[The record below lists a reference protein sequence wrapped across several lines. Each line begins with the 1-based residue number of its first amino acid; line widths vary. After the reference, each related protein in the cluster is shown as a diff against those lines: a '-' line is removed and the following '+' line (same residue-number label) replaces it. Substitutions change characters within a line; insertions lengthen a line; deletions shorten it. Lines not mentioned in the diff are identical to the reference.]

1 MRAKKRNKSI
11 SCLRSERQPSK
22 ERRVLTA
29 LLLTAAALCLHLLCL
44 FLGTWYFTL
53 YRFVSYFYEPE
64 IFLLN
69 LIPVLLLVAF
79 FYFLTNRAWL
89 GFLIPSL
96 LLLVVGIVNYYMI
109 ALRGEPFVAEDILN
123 AGAGLGILKEYELT
137 VPIILILAVAAV
149 IGGTVIL
156 AIFAKGRFPKNR
168 WWLRL
173 ALLVL
178 TVVLAG
184 VSWQQLYSDSDRYDQ
199 LLLTNAD
206 RFNVWKDAEN
216 YASKGLVYS
225 FLHSVDTMLPE
236 KPDGYSE
243 EAAQAIL
250 ADYPDADIPQEKKV
264 HLIITMLESYADLS
278 ELESIRFTA
287 DPYAEFH
294 ALQKESY
301 CGVLYPDTIG
311 GGTINAER
319 AVLTGFSYPQ
329 PRYSRN
335 TESYVR
341 YFGAQGYATDGGHPG
356 YEWFYGRSS
365 VNAHLGFD
373 EYHFYEDTYHALT
386 TPENAYLEEYLNDSG
401 FFAERFAAFGQRD
414 ASRPYFSFSVT
425 YQGHSPYDS
434 EIMTGTEYVGREVLS
449 GDGYTVVNNYL
460 NSVADTCEQMAAY
473 VDSFREDEAPVVLV
487 FFGDHKPTLGDGNR
501 YLEQLGIISSNSTA
515 ADRYALYSTPY
526 LIWANAAAKQVL
538 GQSFTGQGDTISPCY
553 LMSEIFDC
561 CGWEGP
567 AWLRYQRTLREVLPV
582 QQMGVYALS
591 GERLQL
597 HFNDEEKQAKEA
609 YYFVEYYMRNH
620 VYDYDEMIRK
630 EPQ

>member
-53 YRFVSYFYEPE
+53 YRFVSYFSEPE

-199 LLLTNAD
+199 LLLTNAE

-365 VNAHLGFD
+365 VNAYLGFD

-401 FFAERFAAFGQRD
+401 FFEERFAAFEQRD
-414 ASRPYFSFSVT
+414 VSKPYFSFSVT
-425 YQGHSPYDS
+425 YQGHSPYADDALN
-434 EIMTGTEYVGREVLS
+434 GAEYVSHEGIS
-449 GDGYTVVNNYL
+449 DAAYFTVNNYL
-460 NSVADTCEQMAAY
+460 NSIADTGKQVSAY
-473 VDSFREDEAPVVLV
+473 VDRFRESEEPVVLV
-487 FFGDHKPTLGDGNR
+487 FFGDHKVTFGAGNS
-501 YLEQLGIISSNSTA
+501 YYEEMGICTQEYTTEGFRN
-515 ADRYALYSTPY
+515 LYTTPY
-526 LIWANAAAKQVL
+526 LIWANDAAKQAL
-538 GQSFTGQGDTISPCY
+538 GRPFVGSGRDISPCY
-553 LMSEIFDC
+553 LMAEIFDC
-561 CGWEGP
+561 CGWKGSS
-567 AWLRYQRTLREVLPV
+567 WLQYQRSIREELPLL
-582 QQMGVYALS
+582 QSKNIYKTATGYNAELSQAQADALA
-591 GERLQL
+591 ERRI
-597 HFNDEEKQAKEA
+597 
-609 YYFVEYYMRNH
+609 VEYYVREQVPN
-620 VYDYDEMIRK
+620 
-630 EPQ
+630 